1 MRRKEKEITDRAAIE
16 AILRRATVCRIGFT
30 GKDGPYV
37 VPMSFG
43 YEAGCLYLH
52 SAREGRKIDLLRED
66 PRVCFE
72 VDLDVDVVRK
82 ENPCQWSL
90 RYRSV
95 VGFGRA
101 VLVED
106 PEEKRRGLE
115 IILRHHGGDPS
126 ALPERSLDGVS
137 LIRIEIREMTGK
149 QSGY

>member
-1 MRRKEKEITDRAAIE
+1 MRRKDREITDRAAIE
-16 AILRRATVCRIGFT
+16 AILRRATVCRIGLV

-43 YEAGCLYLH
+43 YDAGRLYLH
-52 SAREGRKIDLLRED
+52 SARDGRKLDLVRED

-72 VDLDVDVVRK
+72 VDLDCEVVKR
-82 ENPCQWSL
+82 ERPCEWTL

-95 VGFGRA
+95 IGFGRA

-115 IILRHHGGDPS
+115 VILRHHGGDPS

>member
-1 MRRKEKEITDRAAIE
+1 MRRKDREITDRAAIE
-16 AILRRATVCRIGFT
+16 AILRRATVCRIGLV

-43 YEAGCLYLH
+43 YDAGRLYLH
-52 SAREGRKIDLLRED
+52 SARDGRKLDLVRED

-115 IILRHHGGDPS
+115 VILRHHGGDPS

>member
-1 MRRKEKEITDRAAIE
+1 MRRKDREITDRAAIE

-101 VLVED
+101 VLVQD
-106 PEEKRRGLE
+106 PEEKRHGLE
-115 IILRHHGGDPS
+115 TILRQHGAGPS
-126 ALPERSLDGVS
+126 LPPEQGLDGVCV
-137 LIRIEIREMTGK
+137 IRIEIQEMTGK

>member
-1 MRRKEKEITDRAAIE
+1 MRRKDREITDRAAIE
-16 AILRRATVCRIGFT
+16 AILRRAAVCRIGLV
-30 GKDGPYV
+30 GEDGPYI
-37 VPMSFG
+37 VPMSLG
-43 YEAGCLYLH
+43 YEAGRLYLH
-52 SAREGRKIDLLRED
+52 SAREGRKLDLIRED

-72 VDLDVDVVRK
+72 VDLDSEVVK
-82 ENPCQWSL
+82 AESPCGWSL

-95 VGFGRA
+95 IGFGRA
-101 VLVED
+101 VLVEA